1 MPEKKKCNIEL
12 DKDTVKTLEEVVDEI
27 GDTTKSIF
35 SKIGDLFIKKGKETL
50 TAILDSNKVIIKEKI
65 RSKEKVDEQKKKS

>member
-1 MPEKKKCNIEL
+1 MTGKKKCNIEL

-35 SKIGDLFIKKGKETL
+35 SKIGDLIIKKSKDTL
-50 TAILDSNKVIIKEKI
+50 TTILDANKVIIKEKI
-65 RSKEKVDEQKKKS
+65 RSKEKVDEQKKKG

>member
-12 DKDTVKTLEEVVDEI
+12 DKDTVQALEEVIDEI

-35 SKIGDLFIKKGKETL
+35 GKIGDLLIKKGRETL

-65 RSKEKVDEQKKKS
+65 RSKEKVDEQKKES